1 MSDRTGRPEQI
12 QAPAMRGILNLID
25 RAIENGSLDPQDRD
39 EVIQMF
45 LSEPKL
51 VLDNKAMGGM
61 MNINDMTRPLSFAA
75 GGPTPPDPDI
85 YSSPTTGKETGETIG
100 EIRARPKKPSEVD
113 RQQIYQDLLDYT
125 LGNISE
131 DEFFDRTGFFV
142 PVMNMARGGG
152 NFDELFSALMRDL
165 NERGYTNVGGGS
177 LVTFDQL
184 NDPVEKTVVGKAV
197 GGMMDIDTM
206 TQPVGLMEDAD
217 NLKILGMKLMLQE
230 AADSL
235 DDLDRIDKL
244 SPDEIIIEFEN
255 LIGKKGA

>member
-1 MSDRTGRPEQI
+1 MADSKEQLK
-12 QAPAMRGILNLID
+12 RKNYFDLK
-25 RAIENGSLDPQDRD
+25 RD
-39 EVIQMF
+39 EFMAMDEYLQSPI
-45 LSEPKL
+45 SEIDL
-51 VLDNKAMGGM
+51 RNVSKAGGGM
-61 MNINDMTRPLSFAA
+61 MNINDMIKPLSFAA

-85 YSSPTTGKETGETIG
+85 YSSPKTGMETGETIG
-100 EIRARPKKPSEVD
+100 EIRARPKKPNEVD
-113 RQQIYQDLLDYT
+113 RAQIYQELLDYT

-142 PVMNMARGGG
+142 PVMRMARGGG

-184 NDPVEKTVVGKAV
+184 NDPIEKTVVGKNV

-244 SPDEIIIEFEN
+244 SPSEIIIEFEN